1 MHANTP
7 HPRRALAL
15 VAMTGSLSMIMLDV
29 TVMGVAL
36 PSVRESLAMTA
47 EQTQWAVNGYV
58 LALASAVGLFGKL
71 GDVIGRT
78 RAFLLGIMLFACAS
92 AMVGAAP
99 TAESLILWRVI
110 QGLGA
115 ALMQPASAAMVTSLY
130 RDGERGRAMGI
141 YVGISMAF
149 LAVGPVLGGLMV
161 EWLSWRWC
169 FYLNL
174 PIACTAIALT
184 LAAKP
189 PKFPRQTLSIDIVG
203 ALLLLLGLPA
213 FVAGIQLATARG
225 WTDTLVALLVLGGGA
240 LGVAFLFWELRH
252 PTPLIRVA
260 LLRDRGF
267 LSNALVL
274 LVVQF
279 AMTGLIIQ
287 QSLYA
292 QSVFGFSPAMAG
304 MSLMPMMLPILL
316 IVPRAGRLY
325 DKVGVRVPSIIGLA
339 TASLGMATMTLGIW
353 LRSYLVLAMG
363 MALFGAGIGLA
374 MSPTNTD
381 ALARVRLEERG
392 EASGVIQTFRQIGGT
407 TGLAVL
413 MMVSTIAMQACPL
426 PPQIAGD
433 PTLPKLVVLA
443 AGGDED
449 ARVTLE
455 NSGDLSIAAKT
466 TMRDLMVCGTTA
478 SGVAATVSCL
488 LALGIA
494 ILWSQPPIR
503 RNDDAVRE

>member
-1 MHANTP
+1 MTIVTP

-36 PSVRESLAMTA
+36 PSVRESLAMTPA
-47 EQTQWAVNGYV
+47 QTQWAVNGYV

-71 GDVIGRT
+71 GDVIGRA
-78 RAFLLGIMLFACAS
+78 RAFLLGVILFAFSS

-99 TAESLILWRVI
+99 TAESLILWRVV

-141 YVGISMAF
+141 YAGISMAF
-149 LAVGPVLGGLMV
+149 LAIGPILGGLMV
-161 EWLSWRWC
+161 QWLSWRWC

-174 PIACTAIALT
+174 PIACAAIALT

-189 PKFPRQTLSIDIVG
+189 PKFPRQTLSIDFVG
-203 ALLLLLGLPA
+203 ACLLLLGLPA
-213 FVAGIQLATARG
+213 FVAGVQLSATRG
-225 WTDTLVALLVLGGGA
+225 WMDTLVAPMVRGGA
-240 LGVAFLFWELRH
+240 ALGSAFILWELRH
-252 PTPLIRVA
+252 PAPLIRVA

-267 LSNALVL
+267 LADALVL

-292 QSVFGFSPAMAG
+292 QSVLGFTPALAG
-304 MSLMPMMLPILL
+304 ASLMPMMLPIFFV
-316 IVPRAGRLY
+316 IGRAGKLY
-325 DKVGVRVPSIIGLA
+325 DKIGVRVPSIIGLA
-339 TASLGMATMTLGIW
+339 LASLGMATMTLGIW
-353 LRSYLVLAMG
+353 LRSYLILAIG
-363 MALFGAGIGLA
+363 MAIFGAGIGMT

-381 ALARVRLEERG
+381 ALSRVRIEERG
-392 EASGVIQTFRQIGGT
+392 EASGVIQTFRQVGGT

-413 MMVSTIAMQACPL
+413 MTVSTLAMQACPL
-426 PPQIAGD
+426 PPQIASD
-433 PTLPKLVVLA
+433 PTLPGLVLRA
-443 AGGDED
+443 AEGDEV

-455 NSGDLSIAAKT
+455 NSGDLSIAAKA
-466 TMRDLMVCGTTA
+466 TMRDLMVCGTTT
-478 SGVAATVSCL
+478 SGIVATCCCVV
-488 LALGIA
+488 ALGIA
-494 ILWSQPPIR
+494 IRWSQPPHR
-503 RNDDAVRE
+503 RDEVLSH